1 MLRNRS
7 PGMKLFL
14 AALVGVALIVPLLMV
29 YGLVSDR
36 QHQARVAQ
44 DTITAGSGG
53 AQVISGPVLVIP
65 YRDNRTTVEMVD
77 GRSVTRTVEVRSH
90 IYLSPETQDIATTL
104 EPERKRKAIYETV
117 IYLADMT
124 GTARFA
130 LPDDLQRY
138 GVTRD
143 RLILDEAQIRFGT
156 SDPRG
161 LRAAAQ
167 LAVNGEAVALKP
179 GDGVA
184 ASGGA
189 GFHGF
194 LDWSAGDPL
203 AVEWSYTLR
212 GSRSVT
218 LVPRGGQTDWKV
230 SSAWAHPGFSGS
242 FLPDQS
248 DISADGF
255 TASWSI
261 GNLAL
266 GQSMVMERDPGPP
279 MVGEAGAIAMPV
291 EMAMERGEAP
301 AGPSMAAS
309 ISLIDPVDVYS
320 QVDRA
325 VKYGFLFIGFTFLA
339 YLMFDIIGG
348 ARVAAAEYLLTGAG
362 LVLFFV
368 LLLALAEVIGFT
380 LAYILAS
387 AAVIGLLTAYSAAVL
402 KSWLRARVI
411 GALLVGLYALLY
423 VLLSL
428 EAFSLLIGSLLLF
441 AALAG
446 VMYATRGIDWSSV
459 AGQRDE
465 EDTGAIG

>member
-1 MLRNRS
+1 MLRRRS
-7 PGMKLFL
+7 PGMKLLL
-14 AALVGVALIVPLLMV
+14 AVLVGAALIVPLLMV

-36 QHQARVAQ
+36 QHQARIAQ

-53 AQVISGPVLVIP
+53 PQVVSGPVLVIP
-65 YRDNRTTVEMVD
+65 YRDERTTVEQID
-77 GRSVTRTVEVRSH
+77 GRSVTRTSQVRSE
-90 IYLSPETQDIATTL
+90 IYLSPENQQVDTRIL
-104 EPERKRKAIYETV
+104 PERKRKAIYETV
-117 IYLADMT
+117 IYLAEME
-124 GTARFA
+124 GEARFA

-143 RLILDEAQIRFGT
+143 QLILDEAQIRFGT

-167 LAVNGEAVALKP
+167 LQVGGNAVPLKT

-194 LDWSAGDPL
+194 VDWSAAQPL

-218 LVPRGGQTDWKV
+218 LVPRGGQTDWTV
-230 SSAWAHPGFSGS
+230 ASPWAHPGFSGS
-242 FLPDQS
+242 FLPDDS
-248 DISADGF
+248 EISGDGF

-266 GQSMVMERDPGPP
+266 GQSMVMKSEPGPP
-279 MVGEAGAIAMPV
+279 IIDVGRMPMPV
-291 EMAMERGEAP
+291 EAMVERGATP
-301 AGPSMAAS
+301 SGPSMAAT

-325 VKYGFLFIGFTFLA
+325 VKYGFLFIGFTFLT

-368 LLLALAEVIGFT
+368 LLLAFAEVVGFT
-380 LAYILAS
+380 PAYLIAS
-387 AAVIGLLTAYSAAVL
+387 AAIIGLLTAYSAAVL
-402 KSWLRARVI
+402 KSWMRARVM
-411 GALLVGLYALLY
+411 GALLIGLYALLY

-441 AALAG
+441 GALAG
-446 VMYATRGIDWSSV
+446 VMYATRRIDWSSV
-459 AGQRDE
+459 AGTSEDE
-465 EDTGAIG
+465 EDTV